1 MSKTKYVA
9 ILAIAVMVIS
19 VASVVGPKPP
29 DMPPVDGEF
38 RPVAQYSPPPII
50 DGVVKV
56 GITWP
61 SDSFMGYMQVRS
73 PPDNIDVAEV
83 YMLFDDLTGYTKV
96 DNPPEGYGP
105 EDEQGY
111 YLYIGIKPLP
121 GFSIPTGDPGA
132 WLKIDWDQ
140 DGYVDF
146 KDNNGNSVNHGYS
159 TQFAITCG
167 KGLEWA
173 IPYIDEFNGVCQSP
187 LDIIV
192 HVDIKFPDCSG
203 GGTDTSTF
211 PGDRPDGPFQA
222 TTLCVGDKISPE
234 PPEPGE
240 WGIRTIG
247 FWKHQFNIAYGAHK
261 GHQHVDDETLQSYV
275 EYISANSAIPELQ
288 DLDPDDFSTALQIL
302 ELRGKQ
308 EMYARGVQ
316 QLFAVW
322 LNYVSGNEMWDSDG
336 DDIPD
341 EYLLHV
347 IGWAEQLLLDSDP
360 TNDEEV
366 KDYCDMLNNS
376 GDE

>member
-1 MSKTKYVA
+1 MSKTKYLA

-19 VASVVGPKPP
+19 VASVIGSKPP
-29 DMPPVDGEF
+29 DMPPVDGVK

-56 GITWP
+56 GVTWP
-61 SDSFMGYMQVRS
+61 DDSFMGYMQVRD

-83 YMLFDDLTGYTKV
+83 YMLFDDLTGYTQV

-121 GFSIPTGDPGA
+121 GFSIPTGDPGG
-132 WLKIDWDQ
+132 WIKIDWDQ

-146 KDNNGNSVNHGYS
+146 KDNNGNSANHGYS
-159 TQFAITCG
+159 TEFATACG
-167 KGLEWA
+167 QGLEWA
-173 IPYIDEFNGVCQSP
+173 IPYLDEFIGVCQSP

-192 HVDIKFPDCSG
+192 HMDIKFPDGSG

-211 PGDRPDGPFQA
+211 PGDRPEGSFQA
-222 TTLCVGDKISPE
+222 TTLCVGDEISPE

-247 FWKHQFNIAYGAHK
+247 FWKHQFNIAYGVHK
-261 GHQHVDDETLQSYV
+261 GHQHVPTETLQSYV
-275 EYISANSAIPELQ
+275 EYISANSEIQELQ
-288 DLDPDDFSTALQIL
+288 GLDPDDFLTALQIL

-336 DDIPD
+336 DGTPD
-341 EYLLHV
+341 EYLIHV
-347 IGWAEQLLLDSDP
+347 INWAEELLLDGDP